1 MLVVFITYG
10 EPFDSRPVDGW
21 ADAKCFPDWAMNAE
35 KRPFYN
41 DYTEF
46 TPNVYSD
53 SNRHSVSNFYYQMSA
68 GQFELIADLYRKPV
82 VVNVDPHDTW
92 GEIHRKAINQ
102 ISGEIGYHV
111 TNQASRGDVILEEGS
126 RVIMDADNE
135 VHLEPG
141 VEVKLGATL
150 EVR

>member
-1 MLVVFITYG
+1 MVLPNLAIFAFFPGITGALLSMGIGTNHFDYSEFRVFSFIFA
-10 EPFDSRPVDGW
+10 PLIIICIVHIV
-21 ADAKCFPDWAMNAE
+21 N
-35 KRPFYN
+35 
-41 DYTEF
+41 
-46 TPNVYSD
+46 
-53 SNRHSVSNFYYQMSA
+53 SN
-68 GQFELIADLYRKPV
+68 
-82 VVNVDPHDTW
+82 
-92 GEIHRKAINQ
+92 RKAINQ